1 MIPGKRI
8 NSDEKLIR
16 SIASFARLGKTM
28 EEIAELT
35 GISKG
40 TLYLWFKK
48 NDDLLNAVKNAKEV
62 ADSMVENA
70 LLKKAIG
77 FKGDDNKFY
86 APDTT
91 AQMFWLQNRQPEKWR
106 DRRNVH
112 VSGNIDMT
120 LKLPKPVQMREL
132 IKEDVTE
139 VELIEGEVLE

>member
-48 NDDLLNAVKNAKEV
+48 NDDLLNAVKNAK
-62 ADSMVENA
+62 
-70 LLKKAIG
+70 K
-77 FKGDDNKFY
+77 
-86 APDTT
+86 
-91 AQMFWLQNRQPEKWR
+91 
-106 DRRNVH
+106 
-112 VSGNIDMT
+112 
-120 LKLPKPVQMREL
+120 
-132 IKEDVTE
+132 
-139 VELIEGEVLE
+139 